1 MSMKATAVA
10 HPIQGLI
17 KYHGLRDTRLRVPFH
32 DSISVCIDALQTV
45 TTVETT
51 HSLKEDLVIING
63 KKATGR
69 DLERVQVVLNKLR
82 SISEYSGCFKVASQ
96 NSITGGK
103 GLGFS
108 ASGFAA
114 LGTAACTAL
123 DFDIDYVSLSELVRL
138 GAGSATR
145 SLAGSFAIWYA
156 DKNGRSYAESLA
168 EPETVDLG
176 MVIVPISS
184 SVRTDEAHGEV
195 LSSPLFKARLKHV
208 AKIIKAME
216 EAIKTKDVAMI
227 GRLAEE
233 DSLNLHAS
241 TMTGKAHMVLWEP
254 ETVRMIKEVQRMRRE
269 GVPAWYSMDTGPSV
283 FINTYMN
290 YAEKVA
296 DRLRSLGCSGIV
308 KSKVGGKPFLSSKH
322 LF

>member
-1 MSMKATAVA
+1 MKATAVA

-17 KYHGLRDTRLRVPFH
+17 KYHGLRDTMLRIPFH
-32 DSISVCIDALQTV
+32 DSISVCVDALQTI

-51 HSLKEDLVIING
+51 RSLKEDLVIING
-63 KKATGR
+63 KKTTSK
-69 DLERVQVVLNKLR
+69 DLERVEVVLKKLR
-82 SISEYSGCFKVASQ
+82 SISGYSECFKVVSQ
-96 NSITGGK
+96 NSITSGK

-114 LGTAACTAL
+114 LGTAACAAL

-145 SLAGSFAIWYA
+145 SLTGSFAIWYA
-156 DKNGRSYAESLA
+156 DKNGKSYAEPLV
-168 EPETVDLG
+168 EPEAVDLG
-176 MVIVPISS
+176 MVIVPIPS
-184 SVRTDEAHGEV
+184 SVRTDEAHTEV

-216 EAIKTKDVAMI
+216 EAIKTKDVATI

-254 ETVRMIKEVQRMRRE
+254 ETVCIIKEVQRMRRE

-283 FINTYMN
+283 FINTYTN
-290 YAEKVA
+290 YVEKVA
-296 DRLRSLGCSGIV
+296 DRLRSLGFSGII
-308 KSKVGGKPFLSSKH
+308 KSKVGCKPFLSNKH

>member
-1 MSMKATAVA
+1 MKATAVA

-17 KYHGLRDTRLRVPFH
+17 KYHGLRDTMLRVPFH
-32 DSISVCIDALQTV
+32 DSISVCIDALQTI
-45 TTVETT
+45 TTVKATR
-51 HSLKEDLVIING
+51 SLKEDLVIINR
-63 KKATGR
+63 KKAMGR
-69 DLERVQVVLNKLR
+69 DLERIEMVLNKLR
-82 SISEYSGCFKVASQ
+82 SISGYSGCFKVVSR

-114 LGTAACTAL
+114 LGTAACAAL
-123 DFDIDYVSLSELVRL
+123 DFDIDYLSLSELVRL

-156 DKNGRSYAESLA
+156 DKNGKSYAEPLV
-168 EPETVDLG
+168 EPEALDLG
-176 MVIVPISS
+176 MVIVPIPS
-184 SVRTDEAHGEV
+184 SVRTDEAHNEV

-216 EAIKTKDVAMI
+216 EAIKTKDVATI

-241 TMTGKAHMVLWEP
+241 TMTGKAHMILWEP
-254 ETVRMIKEVQRMRRE
+254 ETVRIIKEVQRMRRE
-269 GVPAWYSMDTGPSV
+269 SVPAWYSMDTGPSV

-290 YAEKVA
+290 YIEKVA
-296 DRLRSLGCSGIV
+296 DRLCSLGFSSVI
-308 KSKVGGKPFLSSKH
+308 KSKVGGKPFLSNKH

>member
-1 MSMKATAVA
+1 MKATAIA

-17 KYHGLRDTRLRVPFH
+17 KYHGLKNARLRVPFH
-32 DSISVCIDALQTV
+32 DSISVCIDALHTN

-51 HSLKEDLVIING
+51 KSLEEDLVIING
-63 KKATGR
+63 RKALGK
-69 DLERVQVVLNKLR
+69 DFERVEVVLNKLR
-82 SISEYSGCFKVASQ
+82 SKTGYSGCFKIVSE

-114 LGTAACTAL
+114 LGTAACAAL
-123 DFDIDYVSLSELVRL
+123 GLDTDYMSLSELVRL

-156 DKNGRSYAESLA
+156 DKDGKSYAEPIV
-168 EPETVDLG
+168 EPEAVDFG
-176 MVIVPISS
+176 MVIVPIASAIK
-184 SVRTDEAHGEV
+184 TDEAHREV
-195 LSSPLFKARLKHV
+195 LSSPLFKARLKYV
-208 AKIIKAME
+208 AKIVKAME
-216 EAIKTKDVAMI
+216 TAIKTGDVATI
-227 GRLAEE
+227 GRLAEK

-254 ETVRMIKEVQRMRRE
+254 ETVLVIKEVQKMRRE
-269 GVPAWYSMDTGPSV
+269 GIPAWFSIDTGPSV
-283 FINTYMN
+283 FVNTYKDYMGT
-290 YAEKVA
+290 VA
-296 DRLRSLGCSGIV
+296 DKLRRIGSSNIIT
-308 KSKVGGKPFLSSKH
+308 SKVGGKPFLSNKH